1 MRISTVIENHDSKL
15 QKIIDSQRK
24 FQNSGVP
31 LEKDFRRSALK
42 TLKFMVSENEDKLIQ
57 ALNDDLSKSESE
69 AFITEISI
77 VYQEIDYALKNL
89 NKWMKPRKV
98 PPTSANM
105 LSKNYILPEPYGIV
119 AILSPWNYPVNL
131 ALLPLVGALA
141 AGNSVILKTSRS
153 SLQTS

>member
-31 LEKDFRRSALK
+31 LEKDFRRAALT
-42 TLKFMVSENEDKLIQ
+42 TLRTMVSENEEKLLQ
-57 ALNDDLSKSESE
+57 ALKDDLSKSESE

-89 NKWMKPRKV
+89 NKWMKPRTV
-98 PPTSANM
+98 PPTSAFESIM
-105 LSKNYILPEPYGIV
+105 QGHWPPSSRLTGVKC
-119 AILSPWNYPVNL
+119 
-131 ALLPLVGALA
+131 LA
-141 AGNSVILKTSRS
+141 AFTMTFLAASVLPVKNI
-153 SLQTS
+153 